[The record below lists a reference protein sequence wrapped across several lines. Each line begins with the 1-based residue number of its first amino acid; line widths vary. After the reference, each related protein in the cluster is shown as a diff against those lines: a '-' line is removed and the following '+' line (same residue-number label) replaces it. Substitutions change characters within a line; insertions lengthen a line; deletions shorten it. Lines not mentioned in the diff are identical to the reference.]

1 MIDLRENDYS
11 LLRQRFD
18 TDMSLY
24 YLEKYVLKNPEKPNV
39 PMPNSVS
46 LTLNDARTFGDR
58 CMAILGADKRSFD
71 ITGVDPTLQKEL
83 EKVYKH
89 WLYVNDEQLESKQI
103 EPLEDC
109 INFFDLMRG
118 WIGGIILMYQ
128 DGDKYLPSIIP
139 VDPRWMTWE
148 VGDRGLKQ
156 FSYRVRMDKEQAEE
170 QFKRKFNAGNKKVV
184 ELLCIWDTNSYYI
197 ATSATAPNELSG
209 KPDVFQTKPHNLGIC
224 PGVVVPVP
232 TQPLLISG
240 SEDFALSLSRQG
252 ESIYA
257 PNRDVYPTI
266 NMVASILASI
276 MQEAYIS
283 GLVYKGRKE
292 GFEENPAGAGKYIQI
307 NPDEELLLMPARDLT
322 KATEYLFG
330 ILGGGKQRGSLS
342 DINYGQISFELS
354 ALAVAQLK
362 DDRDG
367 IFVPRRKAKKTFYR
381 RAFNVLRYQV
391 NHGGYKTDIED
402 DDAIEIDKSLFE
414 KKCVINIDF
423 NSVSPEENI
432 SNFTIANQAQAIGL
446 PLSKIYRNILH
457 DDDPEGTLGES
468 KLERAYKTVPLL
480 ELYDMAIAAAP
491 GKLTEEEINQ
501 DRAMILMDTIEKTM
515 QQQEQIGQQVG
526 LNAIPNMASQPKNT
540 TKLNRSSSE
549 KMAQAKL
556 KESGLM
562 NAQNARREGN
572 IGG

>member
-1 MIDLRENDYS
+1 MIDLKETNYGMLRE
-11 LLRQRFD
+11 RFD
-18 TDMSLY
+18 KDMTLL
-24 YLEKYVLKNPEKPNV
+24 YLEKFVLKNPEDNTK

-46 LTLNDARTFGDR
+46 LTLNDPRTFGDR
-58 CMAILGADKRSFD
+58 CMAILSADKKIFD
-71 ITGVDPTLQKEL
+71 ITGVDPTKQKEL
-83 EKVYKH
+83 EAAYKH
-89 WLYVNDEQLESKQI
+89 WLYVNDEQLEAKQV

-109 INFFDLMRG
+109 INFFDLFRG
-118 WIGGIILMYQ
+118 WIGGLVLMYQ
-128 DGDKYLPSIIP
+128 DGDKFLPSIVP

-156 FSYRVRMDKEQAEE
+156 FSYNIRMDKVEAEE
-170 QFKRKFNAGNKKVV
+170 KFKRKFTTNNNRPV
-184 ELLCIWDTNSYYI
+184 ELQCIWDDKNYYVGVVNPGQG
-197 ATSATAPNELSG
+197 TKT
-209 KPDVFQTKPHNLGIC
+209 DVFDTKPHNLDIC
-224 PGVVVPVP
+224 PGVIVPVP
-232 TQPLLISG
+232 TQPMLISG
-240 SEDFALSLSRQG
+240 SEDYPTSLSRQG

-266 NMVASILASI
+266 NLVASILASI

-283 GLVYKGRKE
+283 SVVYKGRKE
-292 GFEENPAGAGKYIQI
+292 GFDQNPAGGGKYVQI
-307 NPDEELLLMPARDLT
+307 DPTEEIVLWPVRDLNR
-322 KATEYLFG
+322 ATEYLFG
-330 ILGGGKQRGSLS
+330 ILGSGKQRGSLS

-391 NHGGYKTDIED
+391 LHGGYKTDIDAE
-402 DDAIEIDKSLFE
+402 DAIEIEKGIFE
-414 KKCVINIDF
+414 KKCVVNIDF

-457 DDDPEGTLGES
+457 DDDPEGTLREA

-491 GKLTEEEINQ
+491 GNLSEDEMNQ
-501 DRAMILMDTIEKTM
+501 DRALILIDSIEKMM
-515 QQQEQIGQQVG
+515 QQQTAQTEQMVAGG
-526 LNAIPNMASQPKNT
+526 LNAVPNIASQPKNT

-556 KESGLM
+556 KESGLT